1 MTLLVD
7 LFLGAAVAAGALL
20 CWLGYESYRRWD
32 EPGAAAF
39 GAFAVV
45 WGLNPIVSG
54 LAAVVW
60 SGAGVLSG
68 LLWVVVVVPWFLF
81 ALRYTG
87 TAFRRRTVVAL
98 VVPTLGLVPW
108 GLGAVSGGGA
118 GLVRA
123 LGIMVF
129 TYYSA
134 LATVGALL
142 VVRATQKYG
151 HLSLPLGLCLAV
163 AGVLP
168 AVTMNTFGILLE
180 SAGEVVLFGIYAA
193 GIVGVLVTVGLA
205 LFVFDMFETTPAAGS
220 IGERAIPRET
230 DDCILI
236 VDDEE
241 RLITRN
247 EAAERTLAAHI
258 EPAGAPLPAALDV
271 GIGDLETT
279 DTIDLRTADGVRKFD
294 PQVTALTDQHGRR
307 LGSMVSL
314 RDVTDREMR
323 RQRLEVLNRILR
335 HNLRNQVG
343 VIKANTE
350 VVADAVEDE
359 VLQAHLENT
368 TQSADSLQDLG
379 RKAKTIEELLSEPDG
394 PTADIDLGSF
404 LADIVDDANSQWPAA
419 QVTMDGADGRTRI
432 ETDPELVRFVVE
444 NLLENAVEHA
454 DREQPQVEVWIER
467 DAEARY
473 PTTIAVAD
481 DGPGI
486 PDREVEVLQ
495 EGGETPLKHGSG
507 VGLWVTN
514 WAVTDLGGELSFDRR
529 EPRGTVARV
538 GLPHELL
545 GPEQQEHA

>member
-7 LFLGAAVAAGALL
+7 LFQGLAVVAGAML

-39 GAFAVV
+39 GAFAVA

-54 LAAVVW
+54 LAALVW
-60 SGAGVLSG
+60 SDAGVLSG
-68 LLWVVVVVPWFLF
+68 LLWVVVTVPWFLF
-81 ALRYTG
+81 ALQYTG
-87 TAFRRRTVVAL
+87 TAFRQRTVVAL
-98 VVPTLGLVPW
+98 VVPLLGLVPW
-108 GLGAVSGGGA
+108 GLGEVSA
-118 GLVRA
+118 ARPGLFQA

-142 VVRATQKYG
+142 VVRTTQKYG
-151 HLSLPLGLCLAV
+151 YLSLPLGLCLAV

-168 AVTMNTFGILLE
+168 AATMNTFGILIE
-180 SAGEVVLFGIYAA
+180 STSEAALFGIYAT
-193 GIVGVLVTVGLA
+193 GIVGVLVAVGLA
-205 LFVFDMFETTPAAGS
+205 LFQFDTFETTPAAGS
-220 IGERAIPRET
+220 MGERAIPRET

-247 EAAERTLAAHI
+247 GAAERTLAAPT
-258 EPAGAPLPAALDV
+258 EPGGAPLPETLGV
-271 GIGDLETT
+271 GIEDLATT
-279 DTIDLRTADGVRKFD
+279 DTVDLRTEDGVRKFD
-294 PQVTALTDQHGRR
+294 PQVTSLTDQHGRR

-359 VLQAHLENT
+359 QLEAHLANT
-368 TQSADSLQDLG
+368 AGSADALRDLG
-379 RKAKTIEELLSEPDG
+379 RKAKTIEELLSDPDG
-394 PTADIDLGSF
+394 ATTEIDLGSF
-404 LADIVDDANSQWPAA
+404 LAEIVDDASAQWPAA
-419 QVTMDGADGRTRI
+419 GITLEDTDGQIQV

-444 NLLENAVEHA
+444 NLLENAVDHS
-454 DREQPQVEVWIER
+454 DQEQPTVEVWIEH
-467 DAEARY
+467 DAGARY
-473 PTTIAVAD
+473 PVTIAVAD

-486 PDREVEVLQ
+486 PDREVEVLC
-495 EGGETPLKHGSG
+495 EGSETPLKHGSG

-514 WAVTDLGGELSFDRR
+514 WAVTDLGGELSFEDR
-529 EPRGTVARV
+529 EPRGTTVRV
-538 GLPHELL
+538 RLPHEPLDSE
-545 GPEQQEHA
+545 PREHA